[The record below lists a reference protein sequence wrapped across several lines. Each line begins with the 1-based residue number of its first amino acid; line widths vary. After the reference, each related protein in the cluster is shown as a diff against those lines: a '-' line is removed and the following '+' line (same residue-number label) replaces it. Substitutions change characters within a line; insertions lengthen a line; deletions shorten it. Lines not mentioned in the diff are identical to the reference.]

1 MHITQILCKKQQVN
15 LAYKIFMEF
24 ARIQIVNEKT
34 YLGWFNIIYGSKQAQ
49 GSLYLMPCKKESFNE
64 KNT

>member
-1 MHITQILCKKQQVN
+1 MN

-34 YLGWFNIIYGSKQAQ
+34 YLGWFNIIYGSKQEQ